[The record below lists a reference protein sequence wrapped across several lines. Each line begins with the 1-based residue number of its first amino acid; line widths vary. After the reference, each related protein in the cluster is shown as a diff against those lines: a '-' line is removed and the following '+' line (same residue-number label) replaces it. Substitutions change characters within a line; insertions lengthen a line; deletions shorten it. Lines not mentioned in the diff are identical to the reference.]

1 MNPHKKESHE
11 IKSWAEVRETSI
23 EIAEAIFEIA
33 NYDETLAEKIW
44 EQGSDEV
51 LVRAF
56 AKTNKSQLYWGED
69 TIERKD
75 V

>member
-1 MNPHKKESHE
+1 MNSHKKESHE

>member
-11 IKSWAEVRETSI
+11 IKLWAEVRETSI

>member
-1 MNPHKKESHE
+1 MNQHKKESHE

>member
-1 MNPHKKESHE
+1 MNPHKNESHE